1 MEEKQLWQS
10 QDLSWKLYWAGLQCG
25 PSLGQV
31 TEIWL
36 DGVRCELLSDSSQV
50 DHDPR
55 TAFGS
60 WVKTLLWDE
69 LSVLSSLNS

>member
-36 DGVRCELLSDSSQV
+36 DGVSCSLIPPKLTMTHLQLLGV
-50 DHDPR
+50 WLRHYCGKKKKKN
-55 TAFGS
+55 TTVG
-60 WVKTLLWDE
+60 
-69 LSVLSSLNS
+69 